1 MRAGRDGAAEENP
14 SFGCELLGVDA
25 IMHVFVGNRKPAGDG
40 NELGDKIATAFGR
53 WCQELGY
60 SQGDTINNRIQSR
73 RRDYESYNTISGYLS

>member
-1 MRAGRDGAAEENP
+1 MTRMRAGRDGAAEENP

-53 WCQELGY
+53 
-60 SQGDTINNRIQSR
+60 
-73 RRDYESYNTISGYLS
+73 